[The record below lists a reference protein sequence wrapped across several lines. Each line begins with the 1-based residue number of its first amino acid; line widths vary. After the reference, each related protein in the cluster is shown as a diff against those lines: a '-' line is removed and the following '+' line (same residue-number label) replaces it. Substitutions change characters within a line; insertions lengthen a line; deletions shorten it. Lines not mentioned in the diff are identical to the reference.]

1 VHDAYDLAAAPKN
14 ERPTYIGAGLGALR
28 QKHPG
33 VTVDGAKH
41 SCEGWTASVVDGA
54 VAVTGEGEP
63 YDGLRAILSA
73 TWAAVDAP
81 AKPAAKTAA
90 KSAARGRR
98 PLPKPAPEL
107 GSIKIGE
114 ALHRV
119 GLDK

>member
-1 VHDAYDLAAAPKN
+1 
-14 ERPTYIGAGLGALR
+14 
-28 QKHPG
+28 
-33 VTVDGAKH
+33 
-41 SCEGWTASVVDGA
+41 VVDGA